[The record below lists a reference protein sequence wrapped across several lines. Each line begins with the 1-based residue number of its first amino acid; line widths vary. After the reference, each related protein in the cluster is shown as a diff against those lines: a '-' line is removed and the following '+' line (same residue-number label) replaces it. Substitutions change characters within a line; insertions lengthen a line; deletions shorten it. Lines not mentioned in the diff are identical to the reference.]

1 LHFASIHLYAA
12 LTGWAWVDF
21 VGWTLLSWENNQQ
34 AFVAELTLDSGLKA
48 KGKKA
53 SEDIR
58 RGEILG
64 G

>member
-1 LHFASIHLYAA
+1 
-12 LTGWAWVDF
+12 VDF